1 MSVPNQT
8 PYNIYTANGLTTVF
22 AYEFYLI
29 SASDIQV
36 TINGNEVTSGY
47 TVSGVGN
54 TGGGEVTFLTAPA
67 NGATV
72 IFERVTPTYRLTDY
86 QDNGDLLADTVNK
99 DFDRLWM
106 AIQRAFIYLGV
117 ALTRPLFGGGPFN
130 ANGYRIENLA
140 DPINNQDAATKN
152 YVDKS
157 TSDSNEYADK
167 LFKRTIRVPEDLV
180 DEVPPIA
187 SRRNSLFGWNNNG
200 RPVPVFSM
208 TETADLALKL
218 ASDDEGLGGDL
229 SAWRRRKM
237 MDAPVT
243 VSQALDSQTVSIWE
257 FADNITDRPDIND
270 PGTWDWSPA
279 FQAAADAYIAPRLI
293 SGEKYTMRSTVTI
306 TVDTTSPTRYA
317 KVPFCKDGLAIID
330 HSSLGNAGAGFNDEL
345 SVDDPAQPVRVPA
358 FIIAGGSGTLLQQHM
373 EGIYFIGNKNTCS
386 VILKGCCGVR
396 IVGCIF
402 NANRQGVVFSN
413 DVAAGVFTEAC
424 VAYNCRFRQACLVAI
439 TYEKGAGDSSFH
451 GTGFDQTYITSPSG
465 YPTILIS
472 SGAQPYNAPLN
483 GNIWTAGTAVAMIQ
497 NKGLISHFYGSIKL
511 EGSPKAIL
519 ASGSKVYLYGEI
531 STWSIVNK
539 GTLVQAV
546 RGGPTGPSGGNLQFA
561 GITAP
566 EITRWDV
573 TAAGTVVPFATFNEK
588 AIVTV
593 RGSNYYATFEF
604 STSRRTTGN
613 AVSTPLLVS
622 ANNCNPLTK
631 FKIAKTAEGL
641 SLTTVENN
649 TIITAYRWENMPDE
663 SSGMNFRSAG
673 YWRTL

>member
-1 MSVPNQT
+1 MP
-8 PYNIYTANGLTTVF
+8 
-22 AYEFYLI
+22 FYLTRDPVP
-29 SASDIQV
+29 SADMRNVFDNAQNLDLFLNDITSAFWTDRLGRSRMSWFGMESAFTVKLTDFESHFATQLTAQETEFDAAQADKEARFV
-36 TINGNEVTSGY
+36 HFLDSSGY
-47 TVSGVGN
+47 V
-54 TGGGEVTFLTAPA
+54 FL
-67 NGATV
+67 G
-72 IFERVTPTYRLTDY
+72 DY
-86 QDNGDLLADTVNK
+86 ED
-99 DFDRLWM
+99 
-106 AIQRAFIYLGV
+106 
-117 ALTRPLFGGGPFN
+117 GPFQFSARN
-130 ANGYRIENLA
+130 QYIRFQGQFFRLSKETDTGFTTTGTDETSFANDVTHLVLMDGDTLRQNLGSSE
-140 DPINNQDAATKN
+140 P
-152 YVDKS
+152 
-157 TSDSNEYADK
+157 
-167 LFKRTIRVPEDLV
+167 
-180 DEVPPIA
+180 
-187 SRRNSLFGWNNNG
+187 G
-200 RPVPVFSM
+200 M
-208 TETADLALKL
+208 
-218 ASDDEGLGGDL
+218 GGDL

-237 MDAPVT
+237 MQAPVT
-243 VSQALDSQTVSIWE
+243 VSGALDSQAVSIWE
-257 FADNITDRPDIND
+257 FAGNITDRPDIND

-306 TVDTTSPTRYA
+306 TVDTTSPSRYV
-317 KVPFCKDGLAIID
+317 KVPFCNDGLAIID
-330 HSSLGNAGAGFNDEL
+330 HSSLGNAGEGFNDTL
-345 SVDDPAQPVRVPA
+345 PVDDPAQPVRVPA

-396 IVGCIF
+396 IVSCIF
-402 NANRQGVVFSN
+402 NANRQGIVFSN

-424 VAYNCRFRQACLVAI
+424 VAYNCRFRQACLIAI

-465 YPTILIS
+465 YPTILIGT
-472 SGAQPYNAPLN
+472 GAQPYNAPVN

-497 NKGLISHFYGSIKL
+497 NKGLTSHFYGSIKL

-519 ASGSKVYLYGEI
+519 ASDSKVFLYGEI
-531 STWSIVNK
+531 STWSIVDK

-566 EITRWDV
+566 EVTRWDV
-573 TAAGTVVPFATFNEK
+573 AAAGTVVPFAAFNEK

-604 STSRRTTGN
+604 STSRHATGN

-631 FKIAKTAEGL
+631 FKIAKTAGGL

-673 YWRTL
+673 YWRKL

>member
-1 MSVPNQT
+1 MSTYKTGHPLGSAAVKDLFDNAENLDFALNSLTALIWTDRLGKTRRSFFGMESAFVTQLSSQESRFNT
-8 PYNIYTANGLTTVF
+8 FIQSSGYQIVGDYTAGPLT
-22 AYEFYLI
+22 
-29 SASDIQV
+29 
-36 TINGNEVTSGY
+36 
-47 TVSGVGN
+47 
-54 TGGGEVTFLTAPA
+54 
-67 NGATV
+67 
-72 IFERVTPTYRLTDY
+72 LTDY
-86 QDNGDLLADTVNK
+86 NQLIRYNNELYK
-99 DFDRLWM
+99 
-106 AIQRAFIYLGV
+106 
-117 ALTRPLFGGGPFN
+117 LTAATDIPFTTAGN
-130 ANGYRIENLA
+130 TDETWTST
-140 DPINNQDAATKN
+140 DAAHF
-152 YVDKS
+152 VSVGD
-157 TSDSNEYADK
+157 A
-167 LFKRTIRVPEDLV
+167 
-180 DEVPPIA
+180 
-187 SRRNSLFGWNNNG
+187 
-200 RPVPVFSM
+200 
-208 TETADLALKL
+208 ALRQNL
-218 ASDDEGLGGDL
+218 GSSEPGMGGDL

-237 MDAPVT
+237 MQAPVT
-243 VSQALDSQTVSIWE
+243 VSGALDSQAVSIWE
-257 FADNITDRPDIND
+257 FAGNITDRPDIND

-306 TVDTTSPTRYA
+306 TVDTTSPTRYV
-317 KVPFCKDGLAIID
+317 KVPFCNDGLAIID
-330 HSSLGNAGAGFNDEL
+330 HSSLGNAGEGFNDAL
-345 SVDDPAQPVRVPA
+345 PVDDPSQPVRVPA

-396 IVGCIF
+396 IVSCIF
-402 NANRQGVVFSN
+402 NANRQGIVFSN

-465 YPTILIS
+465 YPTILIGT
-472 SGAQPYNAPLN
+472 GAQPYNAPVN

-497 NKGLISHFYGSIKL
+497 NKGLTSHFYGSIKL

-519 ASGSKVYLYGEI
+519 ASDSKVFLYGEI
-531 STWSIVNK
+531 STWSIVDK

-566 EITRWDV
+566 EVTRWDV
-573 TAAGTVVPFATFNEK
+573 AAAGTVVPFAAFNEK

-604 STSRRTTGN
+604 STSRHATGN

-622 ANNCNPLTK
+622 ASNCNPLTK
-631 FKIAKTAEGL
+631 FKIAKTAGGL

-673 YWRTL
+673 YWRKL

>member
-1 MSVPNQT
+1 MAYLPEL
-8 PYNIYTANGLTTVF
+8 PEWTAGVYQLEKSDPVRGGVDGPANRPLIDLLKRTAWLKQRYEEAFSGLGWAELGEWAVG
-22 AYEFYLI
+22 L
-29 SASDIQV
+29 
-36 TINGNEVTSGY
+36 EVTTPSQIVHYQGY
-47 TVSGVGN
+47 WYRYGGSLPHTITGDSPSLDDNDNWFNLGNDVS
-54 TGGGEVTFLTAPA
+54 LRA
-67 NGATV
+67 N
-72 IFERVTPTYRLTDY
+72 
-86 QDNGDLLADTVNK
+86 
-99 DFDRLWM
+99 
-106 AIQRAFIYLGV
+106 LGSSE
-117 ALTRPLFGGGPFN
+117 PG
-130 ANGYRIENLA
+130 
-140 DPINNQDAATKN
+140 
-152 YVDKS
+152 
-157 TSDSNEYADK
+157 
-167 LFKRTIRVPEDLV
+167 
-180 DEVPPIA
+180 
-187 SRRNSLFGWNNNG
+187 
-200 RPVPVFSM
+200 M
-208 TETADLALKL
+208 
-218 ASDDEGLGGDL
+218 GGDL

-237 MDAPVT
+237 MQAPVT
-243 VSQALDSQTVSIWE
+243 VSGALDSQAVSIWE
-257 FADNITDRPDIND
+257 FAGNITDRPDIND

-306 TVDTTSPTRYA
+306 TVDTTSPTRYV
-317 KVPFCKDGLAIID
+317 KVPFCNDGLAIID
-330 HSSLGNAGAGFNDEL
+330 HSSLGNAGEGFNDAL
-345 SVDDPAQPVRVPA
+345 PVDDPSQPVRVPA

-396 IVGCIF
+396 IVSCIF
-402 NANRQGVVFSN
+402 NANRQGIVFSN

-465 YPTILIS
+465 YPTILIGT
-472 SGAQPYNAPLN
+472 GAQPYNAPVN

-497 NKGLISHFYGSIKL
+497 NKGLTSHFYGSIKL

-519 ASGSKVYLYGEI
+519 ASDSKVFLYGEI
-531 STWSIVNK
+531 STWSIVDK

-561 GITAP
+561 GITSP
-566 EITRWDV
+566 EVTRWDV
-573 TAAGTVVPFATFNEK
+573 AAAGTVVPFAAFNEK

-604 STSRRTTGN
+604 STSRHATGN
-613 AVSTPLLVS
+613 AVTTPLLVS

-631 FKIAKTAEGL
+631 FKIAKTAGGL

-673 YWRTL
+673 YWRKL